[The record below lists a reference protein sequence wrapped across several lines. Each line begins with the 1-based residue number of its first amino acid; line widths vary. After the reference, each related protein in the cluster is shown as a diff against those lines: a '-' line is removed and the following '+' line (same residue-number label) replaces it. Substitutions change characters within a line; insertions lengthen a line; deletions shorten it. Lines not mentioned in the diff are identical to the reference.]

1 MTARTS
7 QLTVSTGA
15 GSQRDAAPV
24 GGGARRSR
32 PRRSRQWWIGVLF
45 LLPSLAAL
53 AVLRIAPTV
62 SAVLDSFKT
71 VVLDGTGRS
80 KWVGLENYRRLFHN
94 DQFLDVIRTTLKF
107 VVIVNPVQIVVALG
121 LALVLS
127 ERVRGIA
134 VVRMLVFLP
143 VAAPAAVATLV
154 WGIAFQPD
162 GPINAFLTSVG
173 TSRQPFLTSNSQ
185 ALWCI
190 IVLLSWIG
198 LGYWT
203 IFLVAGLQDI
213 PHALY
218 EAAAIDGAGW
228 WSLLWHVTLPGLRR
242 TLAFV
247 LVADTVANFLTFA
260 PIQILT
266 DGGPQGS
273 TRLIM
278 YDIYDRAYNVGNTN
292 IAEAEVVLLLL
303 VMVLITAIQFRLIS
317 RER

>member
-1 MTARTS
+1 MTVGTASVSERVGDPARS
-7 QLTVSTGA
+7 A
-15 GSQRDAAPV
+15 AAPAGRRRRRRRH
-24 GGGARRSR
+24 GG
-32 PRRSRQWWIGVLF
+32 QWWVGLLF
-45 LLPSLAAL
+45 LAPGLASL
-53 AVLRIAPTV
+53 AVLRLAPTV
-62 SAVLDSFKT
+62 SAIVDSFKT
-71 VVLDGTGRS
+71 VALDGTGEAR
-80 KWVGLENYRRLFHN
+80 WIGLRNYRRLFAN
-94 DQFLDVIRTTLKF
+94 EQFLGVVRTTLKF
-107 VVIVNPVQIVVALG
+107 VLIVNPLQIALALA

-154 WGIAFQPD
+154 WGIAYQPD
-162 GPINAFLTSVG
+162 GPINAFITSIG
-173 TSRQPFLTSNSQ
+173 GSRQPFLTSSGQ
-185 ALWCI
+185 AMWCI

-213 PHALY
+213 SHALY

-228 WSLLWHVTLPGLRR
+228 WTAFWHVTLPGLRR

-266 DGGPQGS
+266 QGGPQRS

-292 IAEAEVVLLLL
+292 IAEAEVVLLLI
-303 VMVLITAIQFRLIS
+303 VMVLITAVQFRLIS

>member
-1 MTARTS
+1 M
-7 QLTVSTGA
+7 
-15 GSQRDAAPV
+15 
-24 GGGARRSR
+24 
-32 PRRSRQWWIGVLF
+32 LF
-45 LLPSLAAL
+45 LAPGLAAL
-53 AVLRIAPTV
+53 VVLRVAPTV
-62 SAVLDSFKT
+62 SAVLDSLKT
-71 VVLDGTGRS
+71 VALDGTGQSR
-80 KWVGLENYRRLFHN
+80 WIGLRNYRRLFDN
-94 DQFLDVIRTTLKF
+94 EQFLGVLRTTLKF
-107 VVIVNPVQIVVALG
+107 VLIVNPVQIIVALA
-121 LALVLS
+121 LAVVLS
-127 ERVRGIA
+127 ERVRGIT

-154 WGIAFQPD
+154 WGIAYQPD
-162 GPINAFLTSVG
+162 GPINALLTSVG
-173 TSRQPFLTSNSQ
+173 ASKQPFLTSNSQ
-185 ALWCI
+185 AMWCI

-213 PHALY
+213 SHGLY

-228 WSLLWHVTLPGLRR
+228 WSSFWHVTLPGLRR

-266 DGGPQGS
+266 QGGPQGS

-292 IAEAEVVLLLL
+292 IAEAEVVLLLI

>member
-1 MTARTS
+1 MTGRATQVTER
-7 QLTVSTGA
+7 A
-15 GSQRDAAPV
+15 GVHADRSAAPASPPRR
-24 GGGARRSR
+24 ARR
-32 PRRSRQWWIGVLF
+32 RRASQWWVGMLF
-45 LLPSLAAL
+45 LAPGLAAL
-53 AVLRIAPTV
+53 VMLRVAPTV
-62 SAVLDSFKT
+62 SAVLDSLKT
-71 VVLDGTGRS
+71 VALDGTGHSR
-80 KWVGLENYRRLFHN
+80 WIGLRNYRRLFDN
-94 DQFLDVIRTTLKF
+94 EQFLGVLRTTLKF
-107 VVIVNPVQIVVALG
+107 VLIVNPVQIVVALA
-121 LALVLS
+121 LAVVLS
-127 ERVRGIA
+127 ERVRGIT

-154 WGIAFQPD
+154 WGIAYQPD
-162 GPINAFLTSVG
+162 GPINALLTSVG
-173 TSRQPFLTSNSQ
+173 ASKQPFLTSNSQ
-185 ALWCI
+185 AMWCI

-213 PHALY
+213 SHGLY

-228 WSLLWHVTLPGLRR
+228 WSSFWHVTLPGLRR

-266 DGGPQGS
+266 QGGPQGS

-292 IAEAEVVLLLL
+292 IAEAEVVLLLI